1 MGIGV
6 FSARVVSATNET
18 IRVMKLSF
26 TLSFIAVLI
35 LGAFAASAQ
44 DESEPIQTVFKGARW
59 SSGGYGA
66 LTNSFTTIRG
76 EYANLVGV
84 YGGWF
89 INHRFLLGVGGA
101 ALTNDIRVPEQF
113 NATPGETMSYEYGQ
127 FGLVTEYVLGSNKA
141 FHLNFTMLTGA
152 GFTVQYKRYGWDDN
166 RNEHRDYDKDE
177 NFFTVIEPGVQ
188 AEVNLLRW
196 LRFAP
201 GISYR
206 KTFGSDGLGMS
217 DDDLSNISYNVTLK
231 FGKF

>member
-1 MGIGV
+1 
-6 FSARVVSATNET
+6 
-18 IRVMKLSF
+18 MKSSF
-26 TLSFIAVLI
+26 TLSVFLI
-35 LGAFAASAQ
+35 LVFASSALYAQ
-44 DESEPIQTVFKGARW
+44 DEAEPIQTVFKGSRW

-66 LTNSFTTIRG
+66 ITNSFTTIRG

-89 INHRFLLGVGGA
+89 INRRFLLGIGGA
-101 ALTNDIRVPEQF
+101 ALTNDIRVPEQY
-113 NATPGETMSYEYGQ
+113 NTTPGETMSYEYGQ

-141 FHLNFTMLTGA
+141 FHLTFTMLAGA
-152 GFTVQYKRYGWDDN
+152 GFTVQYNRHDWDDDHYH
-166 RNEHRDYDKDE
+166 EDHDYNHDE

-196 LRFAP
+196 LRFSP

-206 KTFGSDGLGMS
+206 KTFGSDGLGM
-217 DDDLSNISYNVTLK
+217 DDKDLSNISYNVTLK